1 MDVSQ
6 LQDEVRQQ
14 RQALEELEQKLSKIS
29 GKPEKSWYRSGFYTS
44 YYVIAGLIL
53 GALAAWVS
61 LGFNVLGA
69 WISFG
74 DPFRLL
80 RVYATFFG
88 GAAILDGKQDGI
100 AILLA
105 LILHS
110 ATGAVVG
117 APIHVVFS
125 RFVAGMTL
133 QKRVLAGIVLGLVM
147 WMINFY
153 GILSWLQPMVS
164 GGRQIIEQ
172 IPMWVAALTH
182 ISFTLTMLML
192 QPYWAFDPLRVQSR
206 SEYSQ
211 VVATDV

>member
-1 MDVSQ
+1 
-6 LQDEVRQQ
+6 
-14 RQALEELEQKLSKIS
+14 
-29 GKPEKSWYRSGFYTS
+29 
-44 YYVIAGLIL
+44 LIL

-61 LGFNVLGA
+61 LAFNVLGA

-88 GAAILDGKQDGI
+88 GASMLNGQQDGI

-125 RFVAGMTL
+125 RLIAGSSL
-133 QKRVLAGIVLGLVM
+133 RNRIAAGVVLGISMWLV
-147 WMINFY
+147 NFY

-164 GGRQIIEQ
+164 GGQFIIDE
-172 IPMWVAALTH
+172 IPIWVAALTH

-192 QPYWAFDPLRVQSR
+192 QPYWAFDPHRVQSR
-206 SEYSQ
+206 SEYSD
-211 VVATDV
+211 VVATGD

>member
-1 MDVSQ
+1 MDVSR
-6 LQDEVRQQ
+6 LQDEVKQQ
-14 RQALEELEQKLSKIS
+14 RRALEELEQKLSKIS
-29 GKPEKSWYRSGFYTS
+29 GRPDKSWYRSGFYTS

-53 GALAAWVS
+53 GALAAWVA
-61 LGFNVLGA
+61 LAFNVLGA
-69 WISFG
+69 WIAFG

-88 GAAILDGKQDGI
+88 GSAIMSGTQDGI

-125 RFVAGMTL
+125 RYVAHMTL
-133 QKRVLAGIVLGLVM
+133 QKRIVAGVALGVAM
-147 WMINFY
+147 WLINFY
-153 GILSWLQPMVS
+153 GILSWLQPVVS
-164 GGRQIIEQ
+164 GGRYIIDE
-172 IPMWVAALTH
+172 IPIAVAVLTH
-182 ISFTLTMLML
+182 ICFALTMLML
-192 QPYWAFDPLRVQSR
+192 QPYWAFDSQRVQSR
-206 SEYSQ
+206 DEYTQ

>member
-1 MDVSQ
+1 MDVSR

-61 LGFNVLGA
+61 LAFNVLGA
-69 WISFG
+69 WVAFG

-88 GAAILDGKQDGI
+88 GATILDGQQDGI

-125 RFVAGMTL
+125 RFVAGMTV
-133 QKRVLAGIVLGLVM
+133 QKRIVAGVALGIAM
-147 WMINFY
+147 WVINFY

-164 GGRQIIEQ
+164 GGQHIIDE
-172 IPMWVAALTH
+172 IPIWVAALTH
-182 ISFTLTMLML
+182 ICFALTMMVL
-192 QPYWAFDPLRVQSR
+192 QPYWAFDPQRIQAR
-206 SEYSQ
+206 SEYSH
-211 VVATDV
+211 VVTTDA

>member
-1 MDVSQ
+1 MDVSR
-6 LQDEVRQQ
+6 LQDEVNQQ
-14 RQALEELEQKLSKIS
+14 RQALEELELKLSKIS
-29 GKPEKSWYRSGFYTS
+29 GKPEKSWYRSGLYTS

-53 GALAAWVS
+53 GALAAWVA
-61 LGFNVLGA
+61 LAFNVLGA

-88 GAAILDGKQDGI
+88 GASILDGTQDGI

-117 APIHVVFS
+117 APIHVIFS
-125 RFVAGMTL
+125 RFVVGLNL
-133 QKRVLAGIVLGLVM
+133 QKRVLAGVGLGIVM
-147 WMINFY
+147 WLVNFY

-164 GGRQIIEQ
+164 GGQQIINE

-182 ISFTLTMLML
+182 ICFTLTMLLL
-192 QPYWAFDPLRVQSR
+192 QPYWAFDPQRIQAR

-211 VVATDV
+211 AVATDV

>member
-1 MDVSQ
+1 MDVSR
-6 LQDEVRQQ
+6 LQDEVKQQ
-14 RQALEELEQKLSKIS
+14 RQSLEELEQKLSKLS

-53 GALAAWVS
+53 GALAAWVA
-61 LGFNVLGA
+61 LAFNVLGA

-88 GAAILDGKQDGI
+88 GASILDGKQDGI

-117 APIHVVFS
+117 APIHVIFS
-125 RFVAGMTL
+125 RFVVGLNL
-133 QKRVLAGIVLGLVM
+133 QKRILAGIGLGIVM
-147 WMINFY
+147 WLVNFY

-164 GGRQIIEQ
+164 GGQQIINE

-182 ISFTLTMLML
+182 ICFTLTMLML
-192 QPYWAFDPLRVQSR
+192 QPYWAFDPQRVQAR

>member
-1 MDVSQ
+1 MDVSR
-6 LQDEVRQQ
+6 LQDEVNQQ
-14 RQALEELEQKLSKIS
+14 RQALEELELKLSKIS

-53 GALAAWVS
+53 GALAAWVA
-61 LGFNVLGA
+61 LAFNVLGA

-88 GAAILDGKQDGI
+88 GASILDGTQDGI

-117 APIHVVFS
+117 APIHVIFS
-125 RFVAGMTL
+125 RFVVGLNL
-133 QKRVLAGIVLGLVM
+133 QKRVLAGVGLGIVM
-147 WMINFY
+147 WLVNFY

-164 GGRQIIEQ
+164 GGQQIINE

-182 ISFTLTMLML
+182 ICFTLTMLLL
-192 QPYWAFDPLRVQSR
+192 QPYWAFDPQRIQAR

-211 VVATDV
+211 AVATDV

>member
-1 MDVSQ
+1 MDVSR
-6 LQDEVRQQ
+6 LEDEVKQQ

-29 GKPEKSWYRSGFYTS
+29 GKPEKPWYKSGFYTS
-44 YYVIAGLIL
+44 YYVISGLIL
-53 GALAAWVS
+53 GALAAWVA
-61 LGFNVLGA
+61 LGFNVIGA
-69 WISFG
+69 WIAFG

-88 GAAILDGKQDGI
+88 GPAILGGTQDGI

-125 RFVAGMTL
+125 RFVVGLSL
-133 QKRVLAGIVLGLVM
+133 QKRILAGIALGLLM
-147 WMINFY
+147 WVINFY

-164 GGRQIIEQ
+164 GGRYIIDE
-172 IPMWVAALTH
+172 IPIAVAILTH
-182 ISFTLTMLML
+182 ICFALTMLML
-192 QPYWAFDPLRVQSR
+192 QPYWSFDSQRVQSR
-206 SEYSQ
+206 DEYAQ